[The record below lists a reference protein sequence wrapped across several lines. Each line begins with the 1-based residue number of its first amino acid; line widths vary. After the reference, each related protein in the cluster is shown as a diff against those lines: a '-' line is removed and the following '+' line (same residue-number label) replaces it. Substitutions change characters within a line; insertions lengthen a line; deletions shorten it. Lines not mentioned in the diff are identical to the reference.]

1 MSWSEV
7 GKICLKLAY
16 SRSGHLWI
24 PKIPYL
30 PNFWSAVIKI
40 CSRTFSRI
48 FPGFSNNLNFIP
60 AFSTFPIFLKIL
72 HFYSF
77 SRFSRSYINLQV
89 SRSPGL
95 ILSFGGSFS
104 NRGNVRASLQFKSE
118 RQSHHLKF
126 FFFSK
131 TGQSIFI
138 KIASDQSNKTNFSS
152 IETNKPLPSL
162 VLHSSDLSSDT
173 TS

>member
-104 NRGNVRASLQFKSE
+104 NKGNVRAPLQFKSE
-118 RQSHHLKF
+118 RQSHHLKIF
-126 FFFSK
+126 FFQK
-131 TGQSIFI
+131 QA
-138 KIASDQSNKTNFSS
+138 K
-152 IETNKPLPSL
+152 L
-162 VLHSSDLSSDT
+162 LS
-173 TS
+173 

>member
-48 FPGFSNNLNFIP
+48 FPGFSNNLCFIP

-138 KIASDQSNKTNFSS
+138 KIASDQSNKTKFF
-152 IETNKPLPSL
+152 
-162 VLHSSDLSSDT
+162 
-173 TS
+173 

>member
-48 FPGFSNNLNFIP
+48 FPGFSNNLCFIP

-77 SRFSRSYINLQV
+77 SRFSRSYIKLQV
-89 SRSPGL
+89 SRSSGL

-104 NRGNVRASLQFKSE
+104 NKGNVRAPLQFKSE
-118 RQSHHLKF
+118 RQSHHLKIF
-126 FFFSK
+126 FFQKQANLFS
-131 TGQSIFI
+131 
-138 KIASDQSNKTNFSS
+138 
-152 IETNKPLPSL
+152 
-162 VLHSSDLSSDT
+162 
-173 TS
+173 